1 MTGSSK
7 KDEEWSHPFKGGL
20 ALIKEKIRQS
30 HLRCTGEKEWMSDL
44 IQIKEVKKDSWNP
57 KITG

>member
-1 MTGSSK
+1 MKSSIQR
-7 KDEEWSHPFKGGL
+7 WV